1 MTDIG
6 DESWDELRT
15 AVDRHMI
22 RYTAEF
28 FPSFIVRASGS
39 YIYDENGRAIL
50 DFTSGQMCATLGHNH
65 PAITSAIEKSCRE
78 VIHLF
83 SGMLAPAVA
92 ELAQRMAAL
101 LPEQLQKLIF
111 LNTGGESN
119 EAALRLAK
127 MHTGGFEIVALGG
140 SWHGTTAGAGSHT
153 YASGRRGYGPAAP
166 GAMAIPEP
174 NCYRCPIRHC
184 RDRCDLACLEVG
196 FRQVDMQSVGQLA
209 AVIAEPILSAG
220 GIIVPPEGYF
230 ARLRALCEERGML
243 LIFDEAQTAFGR
255 VGSNFEFENTG
266 VVPDILSMSKT
277 LGGGLPLSA
286 TATGAVIE
294 EDCHRKG
301 YAHYTSHVSDPLP
314 AQVGLAVLDVLA
326 QEDLAARAAE
336 MGDYLR
342 RGLLALQERFEVI
355 GDVRGRGLLIGVELV
370 KDRETREPAHALGLE
385 ITRECMARGLN
396 MNIRQVPTRGAV
408 WRIAPPLT
416 VSRQEIDTALSI
428 LEEALVGC
436 VAI

>member
-6 DESWDELRT
+6 DQERKELH
-15 AVDRHMI
+15 AAAEQHLI
-22 RYTAEF
+22 RYTSEF
-28 FPSFIVRASGS
+28 FPRFIVRASGS
-39 YIYDENGRAIL
+39 YIYDEDGRRIL

-65 PAITSAIEKSCRE
+65 PAITAAIERSCRE

-92 ELAQRMAAL
+92 KLAQRMAAI
-101 LPEQLQKLIF
+101 LPAQLQKLIF

-127 MHTGGFEIVALGG
+127 LHTGGFEIVALGG
-140 SWHGTTAGAGSHT
+140 SWHGTTAGASAHT
-153 YASGRRGYGPAAP
+153 YASGRRGYGPATP
-166 GAMAIPEP
+166 GTMVIPEP

-184 RDRCDLACLEVG
+184 RDHCDLTCLEVG
-196 FRQVDMQSVGQLA
+196 FQQVDMQSVGQLA
-209 AVIAEPILSAG
+209 AVIAEPIQSAG
-220 GIIVPPEGYF
+220 GIIVPPEGYL
-230 ARLRALCEERGML
+230 ARLRQLCDEREML

-255 VGSNFEFENTG
+255 VGRNFEFEHSG
-266 VVPDILSMSKT
+266 VVPDVLSMSKT

-286 TATGAVIE
+286 TATSSAIE
-294 EDCHRKG
+294 ENCHRKG

-326 QEDLAARAAE
+326 QENLAARAAE
-336 MGDYLR
+336 MGAYLR
-342 RGLLALQERFEVI
+342 QGLLALQERFEII

-370 KDRETREPAHALGLE
+370 KDRETREPAHALGLQ

-416 VSRQEIDTALSI
+416 VSRDEIDTALSI
-428 LEEALVGC
+428 IEEALQTV
-436 VAI
+436 